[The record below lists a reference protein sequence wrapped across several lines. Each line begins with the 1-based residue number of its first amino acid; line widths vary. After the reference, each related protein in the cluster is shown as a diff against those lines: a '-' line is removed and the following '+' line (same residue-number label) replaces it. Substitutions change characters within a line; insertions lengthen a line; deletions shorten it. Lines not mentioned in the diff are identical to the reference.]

1 MIDKRVKRARELI
14 DRIRELVQPLLDREK
29 QLSGAHG
36 QQASDLLSATGNA
49 AAMIDEDE
57 KRREELL
64 KNAYVHGTA
73 CVRVSGK
80 THQGVTIRIGDRET
94 VFHRE
99 LKGPV
104 TFERRK
110 IKNVSEIVADEEAIR
125 ASSLEL
131 DLARL
136 QESLDQA
143 GVRREAADKGVFITL
158 EGDDP
163 TWVRGSRMEL

>member
-110 IKNVSEIVADEEAIR
+110 IKNVSEIVAVNTVSGSIKILTSERRTGDELMDGFE
-125 ASSLEL
+125 LE
-131 DLARL
+131 
-136 QESLDQA
+136 QGIGQ
-143 GVRREAADKGVFITL
+143 
-158 EGDDP
+158 
-163 TWVRGSRMEL
+163 SR